1 LTAIAFPRFYF
12 CSKGARSFSFYCAAA
27 SDDFD
32 LAPRFVFLASRVVAR
47 SARPWC
53 LLFHVRPCHTR
64 RREVLIFVMPCLFP
78 PPPFLPPN
86 PSSDIP
92 PTHTGTTDIAQVRI
106 LHKMRK
112 GPTVSAGTGMS
123 TTRTS
128 WREPEKKRISPK
140 NIRNARDIFGAY
152 TQNGTELYYKLE
164 RKKTCRRC
172 CCLVCFFVLWV
183 FIISEVSVDSAQE
196 RREMKTSSRW
206 SNAQGPWKNVSCPQ
220 LPTPVLSG
228 SVRRPLVVPRRTA
241 VDY

>member
-1 LTAIAFPRFYF
+1 MTAIAFPRFYF

-78 PPPFLPPN
+78 PPFLPPN
-86 PSSDIP
+86 PPSDIP

-152 TQNGTELYYKLE
+152 TQNGTELRIVY
-164 RKKTCRRC
+164 
-172 CCLVCFFVLWV
+172 
-183 FIISEVSVDSAQE
+183 
-196 RREMKTSSRW
+196 SSREKRLAVVVVVLFIFLFW
-206 SNAQGPWKNVSCPQ
+206 GFLLSRKSPSTAHRKEEKWKRQADEVMRKGHEKNVSRPQ
-220 LPTPVLSG
+220 LPTPVYCPG
-228 SVRRPLVVPRRTA
+228 AFVVR
-241 VDY
+241 